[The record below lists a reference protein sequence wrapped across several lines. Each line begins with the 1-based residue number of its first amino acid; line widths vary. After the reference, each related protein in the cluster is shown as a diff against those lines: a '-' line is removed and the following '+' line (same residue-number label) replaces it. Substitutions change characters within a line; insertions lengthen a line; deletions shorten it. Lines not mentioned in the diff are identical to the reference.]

1 MTKSI
6 APFQLRI
13 SIHRIIE
20 RKIRENRSPHIYNY
34 VMLKVICQQLF
45 NNLITSISV
54 SCVSNQATTQ
64 YTQIRPENNECHYI
78 TSL

>member
-20 RKIRENRSPHIYNY
+20 RKIRENCSPYRLRIEDYPHIYNY

-45 NNLITSISV
+45 NRLVTSILIYRIV
-54 SCVSNQATTQ
+54 
-64 YTQIRPENNECHYI
+64 NNAANK
-78 TSL
+78 

>member
-6 APFQLRI
+6 APFQLRT

-20 RKIRENRSPHIYNY
+20 NMILGRVALPYRLRIEDYPHIYNY

-45 NNLITSISV
+45 NRLVTSILIYRITYPAT
-54 SCVSNQATTQ
+54 NQ
-64 YTQIRPENNECHYI
+64 
-78 TSL
+78 